1 MRIAVREPFKNIW
14 SIFLPKKLV
23 EFVKSLP
30 LCPWKNFTPEARVRN
45 AALNRAEDKSIR
57 AKNGLERVKYS
68 DIFGPLFGR
77 KK

>member
-1 MRIAVREPFKNIW
+1 M
-14 SIFLPKKLV
+14 
-23 EFVKSLP
+23 EFAESLP
-30 LCPWKNFTPEARVRN
+30 LCPWKNFTPKARVRN
-45 AALNRAEDKSIR
+45 AALNRAKDKSIR

>member
-1 MRIAVREPFKNIW
+1 M
-14 SIFLPKKLV
+14 
-23 EFVKSLP
+23 EFAESLP
-30 LCPWKNFTPEARVRN
+30 LCPSKNFTPKARVRN
-45 AALNRAEDKSIR
+45 AALHRAKDKSIR